1 MKLCNIG
8 IHKWQHSQP
17 AVTYRKYRT
26 CEICNKHQVK
36 GEKLLLSIIPIWW
49 TIKNK

>member
-1 MKLCNIG
+1 MKLCSIG
-8 IHKWQHSQP
+8 IHKWQYTKP

-26 CEICNKHQVK
+26 CEICNKHQVRD
-36 GEKLLLSIIPIWW
+36 EKNVLLIPVWW